1 MLLKM
6 RSNTYI
12 FGGPVVPPYVEAVCV
27 VCDILMSAEYDQ
39 LIGHL
44 RKNCRHFTEGALAL
58 HLAVLGGETPIVSIL
73 VGDEGDTLNAGS
85 FLFDRGFYVQS
96 VCFPAVPYHAG
107 VLRVQVNANHTS
119 ESINGLLNAL
129 ADLKR
134 KTPLPGPQELARQAA

>member
-1 MLLKM
+1 
-6 RSNTYI
+6 
-12 FGGPVVPPYVEAVCV
+12 
-27 VCDILMSAEYDQ
+27 MSAEYDQ
-39 LIGHL
+39 LIGEL

-58 HLAVLGGETPIVSIL
+58 DLAVLGGETPIVSIL
-73 VGDEGDTLNAGS
+73 VGDEADTLNAGS

-129 ADLKR
+129 AELKR